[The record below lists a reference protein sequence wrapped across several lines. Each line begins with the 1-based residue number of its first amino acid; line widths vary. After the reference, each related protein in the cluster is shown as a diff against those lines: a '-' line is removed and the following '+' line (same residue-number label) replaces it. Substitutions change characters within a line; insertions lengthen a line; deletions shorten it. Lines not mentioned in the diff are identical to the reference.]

1 MAGQLALAGLVP
13 DRTPLD
19 EWVAAAFAVLIT
31 SPVDGKSLDK
41 AYDALTRPLPV
52 EHRTDID
59 RDTWGLT
66 DAALAAQDQLL
77 GNAGLDLAA
86 VLAARDGS
94 TAADVRDDENPV
106 EG

>member
-19 EWVAAAFAVLIT
+19 EWIAAAFAVLIT
-31 SPVDGKSLDK
+31 SPVDGKGLDK
-41 AYDALTRPLPV
+41 AYDLLTRPLPV

-66 DAALAAQDQLL
+66 DTALAAQDQLL

-86 VLAARDGS
+86 VLAARDA
-94 TAADVRDDENPV
+94 TAAAGEDIDDGPV